1 MMQRRMREFLYNGEW
16 RIENGECVIFVLNPS
31 NSTGLEN
38 KFYGKIAIQQM
49 SVLQEVESIKLLK

>member
-1 MMQRRMREFLYNGEW
+1 M
-16 RIENGECVIFVLNPS
+16 ENGECVIFVLNPS